1 MSQARKNAPLGRF
14 LVSLS
19 SLSFQLAILAILLFF
34 HGCRVLRCNVIFHD
48 FFAHVTQGAH
58 KIAWRPEMATP

>member
-1 MSQARKNAPLGRF
+1 MRKLVSLDMSQARKNAPLGRF

-34 HGCRVLRCNVIFHD
+34 HSCRVLRCNVIFND
-48 FFAHVTQGAH
+48 FFAHVT
-58 KIAWRPEMATP
+58 